1 MIRYVLILL
10 SGILLTA
17 CSVSYS
23 FSGADIPA
31 NAKTFSVDVFENES
45 PLASATYPLNIT
57 ESLKDKLL
65 SQTKLDLSTKTQGD
79 IHYSGVITGY
89 DVAPVAIQGNETAA
103 LNRFTISLRVNYI
116 NTLDNSKNFEKSF
129 SRFVDFSS
137 SQDFQSLES
146 SLTEEINDQL
156 VLDIFN
162 ASLGNW

>member
-1 MIRYVLILL
+1 MSRILAFFILL
-10 SGILLTA
+10 VCTS

-31 NAKTFSVDVFENES
+31 EAKTFSVDVFENES
-45 PLASATYPLNIT
+45 PLASATYPQNIT

-79 IHYSGVITGY
+79 IHYSGIITSY
-89 DVAPVAIQGNETAA
+89 DVAPVAIQGNETAG
-103 LNRFTISLRVNYI
+103 LNRFTIRIRVNYV
-116 NTLDNSKNFEKSF
+116 NKLDNSKNFEKSF
-129 SRFVDFSS
+129 SRFVDFDAT
-137 SQDFQSLES
+137 QDFQTVET